1 MTLLRAMAPIARLSH
16 VGIGVSD
23 LERSLRFY
31 RDLLGF
37 TPEHALDVEGEPTDT
52 LLRLRGTKLHAEYLS
67 RDGVRIELLH
77 FASPPA
83 PPHPERPMNQYGL
96 THLSFR
102 VTDMDAVL
110 AGLRDAGER
119 VLEETIIRFPE
130 WKSAACFIVDPDGQ
144 LIELVQ
150 TPGDPA
156 APPRG

>member
-1 MTLLRAMAPIARLSH
+1 MLPIARVTH
-16 VGIGVSD
+16 VGIGVSN

-37 TPEHALDVEGEPTDT
+37 RWEHALDVEGEPTDT
-52 LLRLRGTKLHAEYLS
+52 LLRLRGTKLHAEYLT

-83 PPHPERPMNQYGL
+83 PARPDRPMHQYGL

-102 VTDMDAVL
+102 VTDIDVVLDA
-110 AGLRDAGER
+110 LRVAGET
-119 VLEETIIRFPE
+119 VLDETLIRFPE
-130 WKSAACFIVDPDGQ
+130 WQSAACFIVDPDGQ

-150 TPGDPA
+150 APGDPA
-156 APPRG
+156 APPRA

>member
-1 MTLLRAMAPIARLSH
+1 MRELQRLTH
-16 VGIGVSD
+16 VGICVSD

-37 TPEHALDVEGEPTDT
+37 TWEHDLEVEGEPTDT
-52 LLRLRGTKLHAEYLS
+52 LLRLTGTKLHAVYLT

-77 FASPPA
+77 FASPAA
-83 PPHPERPMNQYGL
+83 PPRPERPINQYGL

-102 VTDMDAVL
+102 VSDLDPVL
-110 AGLRDAGER
+110 AALRAAGER
-119 VLEETIIRFPE
+119 VLEETVIRFPE
-130 WKSAACFIVDPDGQ
+130 WGSAACFVVDPDGQ

-150 TPGDPA
+150 APGDPT

>member
-1 MTLLRAMAPIARLSH
+1 MLPIARITH

-23 LERSLRFY
+23 LQRSLCFY

-37 TPEHALDVEGEPTDT
+37 TWEHELDVEGEPTDT
-52 LLRLRGTKLHAEYLS
+52 LLRLRGTKLHAEYLT

-83 PPHPERPMNQYGL
+83 PPRPERPMNQHGL

-110 AGLRDAGER
+110 DALRAAGER
-119 VLEETIIRFPE
+119 VLEETVIRFPE
-130 WKSAACFIVDPDGQ
+130 WQSAACMILDPDGQ

-150 TPGDPA
+150 APGDPA

>member
-1 MTLLRAMAPIARLSH
+1 MLPIARITH

-23 LERSLRFY
+23 LQRSLRFY

-37 TPEHALDVEGEPTDT
+37 TWEHELDVEGEPTDT
-52 LLRLRGTKLHAEYLS
+52 LLRLRGTKLHAEYLT

-83 PPHPERPMNQYGL
+83 PPRPERPMNQYGL

-102 VTDMDAVL
+102 VTDMEAVL
-110 AGLRDAGER
+110 DAIRAAGER
-119 VLEETIIRFPE
+119 VLEETVIRFPE
-130 WKSAACFIVDPDGQ
+130 WQSAACMILDPDGQ

-150 TPGDPA
+150 APGDPA

>member
-1 MTLLRAMAPIARLSH
+1 MLPIARITH
-16 VGIGVSD
+16 VGIGVSN

-37 TPEHALDVEGEPTDT
+37 TWEHELDVEGEPTDT
-52 LLRLRGTKLHAEYLS
+52 LLRLRGTKLHAEYLT

-83 PPHPERPMNQYGL
+83 PPRPERPINQYGL

-102 VTDMDAVL
+102 VTDMEKVL
-110 AGLRDAGER
+110 EALRAAGER
-119 VLEETIIRFPE
+119 VLEETVIRFPE
-130 WKSAACFIVDPDGQ
+130 WQSAACMILDPDGQ

-150 TPGDPA
+150 APGDPA

>member
-1 MTLLRAMAPIARLSH
+1 MVPLARLTH
-16 VGIGVSD
+16 VGISVSD

-31 RDLLGF
+31 RDALGF
-37 TPEHALDVEGEPTDT
+37 EREHELHVAGEPVDT
-52 LLRLRGTKLHAEYLS
+52 LLRLHGADLHAVYLM

-83 PPHPERPMNQYGL
+83 PPPRTRAMHEHGL

-102 VTDMDAVL
+102 VTDLEATL
-110 AGLRDAGER
+110 AALRAAGER

-130 WKSAACFIVDPDGQ
+130 FGSAACFITDPDGQ

-150 TPGDPA
+150 APGDPA
-156 APPRG
+156 APPRSG

>member
-1 MTLLRAMAPIARLSH
+1 MLPLARLTH
-16 VGIGVSD
+16 IGIGVSNLD
-23 LERSLRFY
+23 RSLRFY

-37 TPEHALDVEGEPTDT
+37 TWEHRLDVENEPTDT

-83 PPHPERPMNQYGL
+83 PPRRERVMNEPGL

-102 VTDMDAVL
+102 VTDLDAVVD
-110 AGLRDAGER
+110 ALRAAGER
-119 VLEETIIRFPE
+119 VLDETIIRFPE
-130 WKSAACFIVDPDGQ
+130 WQSAACFILDPDGQ

-150 TPGDPA
+150 APGDPSL
-156 APPRG
+156 PPRA

>member
-1 MTLLRAMAPIARLSH
+1 MLPIARITH

-23 LERSLRFY
+23 LQRSLRFY

-37 TPEHALDVEGEPTDT
+37 TWEHELDVEGEPTDT
-52 LLRLRGTKLHAEYLS
+52 LLRLRGTKLHAEYLT

-83 PPHPERPMNQYGL
+83 PPRPERPMNQHGL

-110 AGLRDAGER
+110 EAIRAAGER
-119 VLEETIIRFPE
+119 VLEETVIRFPE
-130 WKSAACFIVDPDGQ
+130 WQSAACMILDPDGQ
-144 LIELVQ
+144 VIELVQ
-150 TPGDPA
+150 APGDPA

>member
-1 MTLLRAMAPIARLSH
+1 MTLPIQRLSH
-16 VGIGVSD
+16 VGICVAD

-37 TPEHALDVEGEPTDT
+37 TAEHDLEVAGEPTDT
-52 LLRLRGTKLHAEYLS
+52 LLRLQNTRLQAVYLT

-83 PPHPERPMNQYGL
+83 PPRRARVMNEPGL

-102 VTDMDAVL
+102 VADLQAAVRE
-110 AGLRDAGER
+110 LRAAGER
-119 VLEETIIRFPE
+119 VLDETVLDFPAFE
-130 WKSAACFIVDPDGQ
+130 SAACFIVDPDGQ

-150 TPGDPA
+150 APGDPSK
-156 APPRG
+156 PPRSG

>member
-1 MTLLRAMAPIARLSH
+1 MLPIARITH

-37 TPEHALDVEGEPTDT
+37 TWEHELDVEGEPTDT
-52 LLRLRGTKLHAEYLS
+52 LLRLRGTKLHAEYLT
-67 RDGVRIELLH
+67 RDGVRIELLY

-83 PPHPERPMNQYGL
+83 PSRPERPMNQYGL

-110 AGLRDAGER
+110 EGLRAAGER
-119 VLEETIIRFPE
+119 VLEETVIRFPE
-130 WKSAACFIVDPDGQ
+130 WQSAACMILDPDGQ

-150 TPGDPA
+150 APGDPA

>member
-1 MTLLRAMAPIARLSH
+1 MLPIARITH
-16 VGIGVSD
+16 VGIGVSN

-37 TPEHALDVEGEPTDT
+37 TWEHELEVEGEPTDT
-52 LLRLRGTKLHAEYLS
+52 LLRLRGTKLHAEYLT

-83 PPHPERPMNQYGL
+83 PPRPERPMNQYGL

-110 AGLRDAGER
+110 DALRAAGER
-119 VLEETIIRFPE
+119 VLEETVIRFPE
-130 WKSAACFIVDPDGQ
+130 WQSAACMILDPDGQ

-150 TPGDPA
+150 APGDPA

>member
-1 MTLLRAMAPIARLSH
+1 MLPLARLTH
-16 VGIGVSD
+16 IGIGVTD

-37 TPEHALDVEGEPTDT
+37 TWEHQLDVEGEPTDT

-77 FASPPA
+77 FASPK
-83 PPHPERPMNQYGL
+83 PPPKRERAMHEPGL

-102 VTDMDAVL
+102 VTDLDAVVE
-110 AGLRDAGER
+110 ALRKAGER
-119 VLEETIIRFPE
+119 VLDETIIRFPE
-130 WKSAACFIVDPDGQ
+130 WQSAACFILDPDGQ

-150 TPGDPA
+150 SPGDPA
-156 APPRG
+156 APPRA